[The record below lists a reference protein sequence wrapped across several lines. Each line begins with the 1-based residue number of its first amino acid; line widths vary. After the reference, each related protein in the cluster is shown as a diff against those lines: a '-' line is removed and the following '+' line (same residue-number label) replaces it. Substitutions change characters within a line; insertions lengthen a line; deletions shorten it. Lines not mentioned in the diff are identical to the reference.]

1 MSSQTDSHLLNFSR
15 VEVVPRETEVN
26 GVSTIA
32 DKQRC
37 ISEMRNGE
45 WSLLEQNLG
54 ALIISVID
62 SKNSRNNFFAK

>member
-32 DKQRC
+32 DKQ
-37 ISEMRNGE
+37 MRNGE

-54 ALIISVID
+54 ALII
-62 SKNSRNNFFAK
+62 

>member
-37 ISEMRNGE
+37 ISIGNAQWRMVSVGAESR
-45 WSLLEQNLG
+45 SL
-54 ALIISVID
+54 
-62 SKNSRNNFFAK
+62 NNFSDRLEK

>member
-15 VEVVPRETEVN
+15 VEVVPKETEVN

-37 ISEMRNGE
+37 IIGNAQWRMVSVGAESR
-45 WSLLEQNLG
+45 SL
-54 ALIISVID
+54 
-62 SKNSRNNFFAK
+62 NNFSDRLEK